1 MGRGQLAVGWWVG
14 GWSWGGGVLQN
25 GLTGGSMALLSITER
40 GRRLGVC
47 SLRRTVNT
55 ISAGVLFSPPLPSIP
70 SHKLHPRLPCKFF
83 FFLPSTN
90 WSVLKHDYDIEYITE
105 YKKGL
110 GMRSKVRAN
119 VPFLS
124 ILLLFIVDLQS
135 MASACCRAVC

>member
-1 MGRGQLAVGWWVG
+1 
-14 GWSWGGGVLQN
+14 
-25 GLTGGSMALLSITER
+25 MALLSITER

-55 ISAGVLFSPPLPSIP
+55 ISAGVLFFPSAPVNTLPQAPPPPPLQIF
-70 SHKLHPRLPCKFF
+70 LLPR
-83 FFLPSTN
+83 STN

-135 MASACCRAVC
+135 MASACCRAVEAE

>member
-1 MGRGQLAVGWWVG
+1 MG
-14 GWSWGGGVLQN
+14 GWVELGWRSAAEWVNRRIN
-25 GLTGGSMALLSITER
+25 GSPQHNRARTAP
-40 GRRLGVC
+40 RRLLLAPHCQHNKCRCAVFP
-47 SLRRTVNT
+47 SAPVNT
-55 ISAGVLFSPPLPSIP
+55 LPQAPPPPPLQIC
-70 SHKLHPRLPCKFF
+70 LLP
-83 FFLPSTN
+83 PSTN

>member
-1 MGRGQLAVGWWVG
+1 MGGLG
-14 GWSWGGGVLQN
+14 GAGGGGVPQN

-55 ISAGVLFSPPLPSIP
+55 ISAGVLFSPSAPVNTLPQAP
-70 SHKLHPRLPCKFF
+70 PPPRLQI
-83 FFLPSTN
+83 FLLPRSTN

-110 GMRSKVRAN
+110 GNEVKGEG
-119 VPFLS
+119 
-124 ILLLFIVDLQS
+124 
-135 MASACCRAVC
+135 